1 MQTSARVLRLL
12 GLVQVV
18 LFVCIGLTI
27 IFSSITQRSTS
38 AYVIERIVQQG
49 GKINEDR
56 VFIPTG
62 NYFHLVD
69 VYILIGRTNIFLG
82 FQSKELIVNNGLALG
97 DVDQYVIYVKK

>member
-1 MQTSARVLRLL
+1 MQTSVRVLKLL

-27 IFSSITQRSTS
+27 IFSSISQQSTT

-62 NYFHLVD
+62 NYFHLID
-69 VYILIGRTNIFLG
+69 VFILISGTNIF
-82 FQSKELIVNNGLALG
+82 
-97 DVDQYVIYVKK
+97 

>member
-1 MQTSARVLRLL
+1 MQTSVRVLKLL

-27 IFSSITQRSTS
+27 IFSSITQRCTT

-49 GKINEDR
+49 EKINEDR

-62 NYFHLVD
+62 NYFHLID
-69 VYILIGRTNIFLG
+69 VCIYILISGTNIF
-82 FQSKELIVNNGLALG
+82 
-97 DVDQYVIYVKK
+97 